1 MLRWL
6 ARIAGGLLLLFVIA
20 VGAVYVQSNR
30 IINKRYPFQPH
41 SVAVPTDSASIAQ
54 GERIARIRCFG
65 CHADSL
71 YGQVFFDEPGVARI
85 SAANIPA
92 KLLTTSDAELA
103 GFLRTGVRKDG
114 TSPFIMPPPGFYHM
128 SDADLGALIAYLRT
142 IPQGGE
148 PLPPNAYRP
157 IGRLGVVLGQFKTAV
172 SSFDTTV
179 ARIGD
184 DPAWATTRHGEYLA
198 RMICT
203 ECHGPL
209 LVGDPAAA
217 GGAAATPSLSGA
229 LGYSPG
235 EFLTLLRTGTPR
247 EATKQLGLMGE
258 TARNSLKYLTDAEI
272 AEVYDYLRALPPAG
286 VELRK

>member
-30 IINKRYPFQPH
+30 IINRRHAFQPH
-41 SVAVPTDSASIAQ
+41 PVAVPTDSASIAQ
-54 GERIARIRCFG
+54 GERLARIRCYG

-85 SAANIPA
+85 SATNIPA
-92 KLLTTSDAELA
+92 KLLTMSDAEFA
-103 GFLRTGVRKDG
+103 GFLRSGVRKDG
-114 TSPFIMPPPGFYHM
+114 TSPFIMPPPGFYHT
-128 SDADLGALIAYLRT
+128 SDADLGALIAYLRSL
-142 IPQGGE
+142 PQGGK
-148 PLPPNAYRP
+148 PLPPNSYRP

-172 SSFDTTV
+172 SGFDTTV

-229 LGYSPG
+229 LGYSVE
-235 EFLTLLRTGTPR
+235 EFVTLLRTGTPR

-272 AEVYDYLRALPPAG
+272 TEVYEYLKALPLTG
-286 VELRK
+286 VQLRQ